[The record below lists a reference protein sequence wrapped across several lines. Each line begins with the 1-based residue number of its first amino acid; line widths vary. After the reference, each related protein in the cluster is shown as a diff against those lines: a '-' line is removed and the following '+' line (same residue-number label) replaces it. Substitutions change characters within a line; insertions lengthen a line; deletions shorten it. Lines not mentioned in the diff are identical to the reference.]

1 MALSVG
7 DLKARDVRG
16 TGSAD
21 PVRGGGDAAG
31 RRGFPDFT
39 TGRRGFPD
47 FTTAKSGLTLLR
59 PDAVHSPSYGR

>member
-39 TGRRGFPD
+39 T
-47 FTTAKSGLTLLR
+47 AKSRLTLLR